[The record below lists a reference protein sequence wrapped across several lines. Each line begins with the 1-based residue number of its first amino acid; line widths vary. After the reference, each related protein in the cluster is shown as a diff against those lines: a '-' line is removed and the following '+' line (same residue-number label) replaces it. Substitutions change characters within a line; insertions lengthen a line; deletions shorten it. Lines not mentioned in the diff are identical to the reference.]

1 MLSIVCPFYNEKENL
16 QELVRRIL
24 ASALQIQSPWELVLV
39 DDGSTDSGSST
50 AQALAE
56 GHSKIRLISLT
67 KNHGLTTALYAGLK
81 TAEGDVLATLDAD
94 LQNPPEEI
102 PRLFNLLE
110 NYDMVTGFRA
120 KRQDSI
126 VKKISSLIANTIR
139 RAVIRDSI
147 KDAGCSLRVFRRLL
161 FEKSFFPYKGLH
173 RFFPC
178 IAQHLGFKILQVPV
192 EHAPR
197 KFGKAKYG
205 LANRILGPLGDLI
218 AIRWLLTHKIEY
230 AAKT

>member
-16 QELVRRIL
+16 NALVRRIVS
-24 ASALQIQSPWELVLV
+24 SAQQIQTPWELVLV
-39 DDGSTDSGSST
+39 DDGSTDGGSSI
-50 AQALAE
+50 AQTLAE
-56 GHSKIRLISLT
+56 GPRIRLISLT

-81 TAEGDVLATLDAD
+81 TAQGDVLATLDAD

-102 PRLFNLLE
+102 PRLFQMLGD
-110 NYDMVTGFRA
+110 YDMVTGFRV
-120 KRQDSI
+120 KRRDSLI
-126 VKKISSLIANTIR
+126 KKISSLIANNIR

-147 KDAGCSLRVFRRLL
+147 KDVGCSLRVFRRPL

-192 EHAPR
+192 EHASR

-205 LANRILGPLGDLI
+205 LANRLFGPLWDLI
-218 AIRWLLTHKIEY
+218 AIRWLMTHNIEY
-230 AAKT
+230 QVKTP